1 MILENKPQ
9 KIALVTGAAGFIGF
23 HISKSLLEEDWRVIG
38 VDSISEYY
46 DVDLKEGRENIL
58 LKYPSYRSLHK
69 KIESPGCLIEI
80 FSEERPDMVIHLAA
94 QAGVRH
100 SIANPRAYLDSNII
114 GTFELLEAA
123 RYYPPQHM
131 LLASTSSVYGSNTK
145 MPYQE
150 SDKADQQMSFYAAS
164 KKATEG
170 LAHSYSHLFKLPI
183 TMFRFFTVYGPG
195 AVQIWPCSSL
205 QKQYLGANQLM
216 FTTMEI

>member
-1 MILENKPQ
+1 M
-9 KIALVTGAAGFIGF
+9 
-23 HISKSLLEEDWRVIG
+23 
-38 VDSISEYY
+38 
-46 DVDLKEGRENIL
+46 
-58 LKYPSYRSLHK
+58 HK

-114 GTFELLEAA
+114 GTFELLEA

-150 SDKADQQMSFYAAS
+150 SDKADQQMSFMLQA
-164 KKATEG
+164 KRP
-170 LAHSYSHLFKLPI
+170 LRVLPI
-183 TMFRFFTVYGPG
+183 AILICLNYQLRCLDFLPFMVPG